1 MSFFDDDEGSTPPS
15 ATRQRRTPAGSRP
28 RPRRPQPIGSHRS
41 ADKHALMMRRRVA
54 AGVGVL
60 LLIAI
65 VLIVS
70 AIVKG
75 QKTSALEKYN
85 HDVGQIAHESEEEVS
100 KPLFSALVGAG
111 GQESIKVDQQINELH
126 STAQRMVEHARE
138 MSVPGEMSEAQR
150 NLLLALQM
158 RAEAL
163 EKIEGLLHKLT
174 GSEAKAASQ
183 HLAGAMEILLA
194 SDVIWSQRVQPLVH
208 EELSASGVHDLTT
221 ADSRSLPNLGWLN
234 AETAVAR
241 ITGKEEAES
250 SGHVSAGT
258 HGDALTGLAVGGIT
272 LAAEPAENHL
282 SGGANPTFTLTFQNT
297 GENSETNTKV
307 LVSVTSAGNTVSASH
322 TVEKTE
328 PGQTYNVNVTVK
340 GVTTGV
346 PAKVEAKVEKVAGE
360 TNLENNKAS
369 YLAVFE

>member
-1 MSFFDDDEGSTPPS
+1 MSFFDDEGQTPPS
-15 ATRQRRTPAGSRP
+15 ATRQRRTSAGSRP
-28 RPRRPQPIGSHRS
+28 RPRRPQPIGSHGPK
-41 ADKHALMMRRRVA
+41 DKHALMMRRRIA
-54 AGVGVL
+54 AGAGVVA
-60 LLIAI
+60 LIAI

-75 QKTSALEKYN
+75 QKTSALEQYN
-85 HDVGQIAHESEEEVS
+85 HDVGQLAHESQEEVA

-111 GQESIKVDQQINELH
+111 GKEAINVDQQVNALH
-126 STAQRMVEHARE
+126 GTAQRMVEHARE

-150 NLLLALQM
+150 NLLLALEM
-158 RAEAL
+158 RAEAV
-163 EKIEGLLHKLT
+163 EKIGGLLHELT
-174 GSEAKAASQ
+174 GSQAKSASQ

-194 SDVIWSQRVQPLVH
+194 SDVVWSQRVQPLAH
-208 EELSASGVHDLTT
+208 EALAAGGVHDLAT
-221 ADSRSLPNLGWLN
+221 ASSRSLPNLGWLN
-234 AETAVAR
+234 AETALAR
-241 ITGKEEAES
+241 VTGKEETES
-250 SGHVSAGT
+250 SGHVGAGT
-258 HGDALTGLAVGGIT
+258 HGDALTGLSVGGIA

-307 LVSVTSAGNTVSASH
+307 VVSVTSAGKTVSGSQ

-340 GVTTGV
+340 GVTTGA
-346 PAKVEAKVEKVAGE
+346 PAKVEAKVEKVPGE